1 MIPVS
6 ITDRRVQAGPL
17 RAPQRA
23 PQPRARVQ
31 TRDQK
36 IIIVYF
42 GEKKKHFINSNI
54 NIPGMRYDV

>member
-42 GEKKKHFINSNI
+42 GEKKKTF
-54 NIPGMRYDV
+54 YK